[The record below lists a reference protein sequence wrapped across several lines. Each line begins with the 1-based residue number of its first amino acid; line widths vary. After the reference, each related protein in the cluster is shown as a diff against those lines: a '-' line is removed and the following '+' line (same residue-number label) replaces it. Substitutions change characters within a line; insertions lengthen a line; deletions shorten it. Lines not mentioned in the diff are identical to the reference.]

1 MNTGLVGLIVALN
14 LCERVSAY
22 GFVLTNDA
30 SYYDDKHSTM
40 VPLSSLLHVP
50 ACMCASVCVHAHV
63 SVCATMGC
71 GVRGYMEDG
80 SPDCQDYRVP
90 SSVRTSQAPVMLSR
104 LETMGWRETTS
115 HE

>member
-40 VPLSSLLHVP
+40 VRLPLCRMCPYACVRLC
-50 ACMCASVCVHAHV
+50 ACMHMCLCV
-63 SVCATMGC
+63 
-71 GVRGYMEDG
+71 
-80 SPDCQDYRVP
+80 Q
-90 SSVRTSQAPVMLSR
+90 
-104 LETMGWRETTS
+104 
-115 HE
+115 